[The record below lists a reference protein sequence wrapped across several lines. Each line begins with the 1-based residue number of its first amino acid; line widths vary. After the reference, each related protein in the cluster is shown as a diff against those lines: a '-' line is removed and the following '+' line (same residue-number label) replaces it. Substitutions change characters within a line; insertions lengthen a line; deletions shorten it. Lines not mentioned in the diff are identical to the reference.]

1 MAHPKSDPQQ
11 TPKAPPASR
20 AASSRSAALNAAF
33 SSDNILA
40 ALQAAQDQLSHKQDP
55 NPWDTSTKSAYYIAD
70 SSLAATM
77 TEDPISDGTSST
89 HPAEKEAHKK
99 AQPTAAK
106 AAAQSKAAAVEHT
119 ISDADV
125 AMAAAWE
132 ALSAPSADSSSA
144 QTDTSTN
151 SANTNS
157 TSESTSSILSA
168 SKASQDSLGN
178 QAGRATNGLPQSDSK
193 TAIKHE
199 AATSATAR
207 AAKAAA
213 RAAALAE
220 AAAAGSPVVEG
231 MSHAVTAMAAA
242 FGLAEG
248 HISAHSD
255 DNQEAETAFNTE
267 KSLTSADAA
276 MAAAFGLNV
285 EGQFSNQH
293 DIIKEQ
299 QEHAAAYEK
308 EKVLTANDAAMAA
321 AFGLNAEGHFS
332 TQDDNTEDTAEH
344 TVLNTENALTS
355 ADAAMAAIFGL
366 DTAASSLDLHDAS
379 LSLAAA
385 AQAAKDATD
394 VHKDKKKKSKVT
406 APTLGTDV
414 EHAAEDMAQIGAH
427 ISRIMSNNEE
437 LDVLDEEL
445 MEDEL
450 VLTPEITNSGAFASA
465 SGDDVE
471 DAEAFAEVDFA
482 ATEAAPDKK
491 QSLPEAKTEP
501 ESYHKQNLA
510 LSAEE
515 LENIARYLSA
525 VADAGQN
532 ESQSRLQR
540 KIVLRNGK
548 RVPAEIVG
556 TYHYYFEITAPLTE
570 EFIGRDNSDPNS
582 TEVVIQQFNNS
593 SNYHLNNAHE
603 WTILLQSSGSMPVSA
618 ELVQVSANSAG
629 TGSAG
634 GVVVRTKE
642 PLEESGLEMA
652 ELALLS
658 DNGKHELVTHSD
670 LLNLLAQ
677 IAATDASEISDSQ
690 AAQAAQNAHPKS
702 QLKQHCPDFTSRLAN
717 FVNNKLQQDPIPDAT
732 PIPLAAR
739 LNRAVKCVTG
749 LRLSEIKGNGASG
762 TNGTGG
768 ANGTN
773 SANTSK
779 SANATAAAP
788 VEHKYSP
795 DLNDEQKKAVA
806 MALDYDLSYIITG
819 AQNQDVKVLRELIL
833 ALMEQRKSI
842 LVIDRDPYNLHL
854 IFRATEKALQEQA
867 AHAATYVDKR
877 LVLNDSYQDAADL
890 KKTGIGINYE
900 ANTVISD
907 AEAAAAAAAEAEA
920 AAEAAEAEEIEGNA
934 KLKIYSPEYL
944 ANVLQRWHND
954 YPLLRLAANFSAV
967 LPPKAPIESEG
978 LMMPDPNKTQ
988 DAEGL
993 DTLAKVSL
1001 EAHLQQRLAFLT
1013 RVGKE
1018 QHAVKEERLENL
1030 QRLLTHVQ
1038 WVQDSQLEK
1047 LAHNL
1052 KQLSLLKRERA
1063 HHQNQLSMMQQNYEQ
1078 HQERLLHKLTPQI
1091 VALRPEDSGENSAE
1105 LTMDEVMAYSYE
1117 PITYAEVE
1125 ENVKKTWQ
1133 KIQDD
1138 QEFYQEIKDDI
1149 SKHQSMMRQVMYRPI
1164 ARRTTT
1170 QYTRDNTKLSTV
1182 REEYQQLLAQKDEL
1196 TSAYKNTT
1204 ADFNRLLLRLRFLKP
1219 QHQLHMKFQQ
1229 LKIDNLQAVSDL
1241 SAQINVLHENNVT
1254 TFNTERDWCKRCG
1267 FDLQSAEF
1275 NPQSWKELTTNF
1287 LEVKQGI
1294 ISTQFLMENWRYVA
1308 DGSLRHLL
1316 SATSNN
1322 DLSTTSTDDALNEIQ
1337 KAAALSRAA
1346 AAAATATAA
1355 AANGE
1360 LSGDDETDASTFTV
1374 SVESISQQ
1382 CQKEKDEL
1390 EAIKSQLKLSPGQ
1403 IEIAANALIEQ
1414 CPVIGAVPHDAIA
1427 HLKHSFN
1434 TVIINN
1440 AQRLL
1445 PIDFWLLTTLARE
1458 RLIIMGDILQMGA
1471 YARLCGSGSDIKQYL
1486 YPSIFTLT
1494 GIKELL
1500 YRYQLGHKNDS
1511 ILGKTFANKS
1521 NGENNENSTNS
1532 AGTGSTGNAS
1542 NANGSHD
1549 SDSSGNGIMN
1559 SNSKL
1564 NRDRNTRRHGA
1575 YGHGPHGPLGIQG
1588 PALQSLPNN
1597 VSLIGTK
1604 KDRPQELTT
1613 LLNLFYSPFIKLHS
1627 EAEQDNEFLSKCENY
1642 FSWSQLSPALQEHN
1656 VHLIDT
1662 SNLYAWMQERV
1673 PQDYA
1678 DLKLASIVRY
1688 DGFNVISAAYTV
1700 LLAFKLVSSL
1710 LICSQD
1716 DADAAAAT
1724 TTKGNSSNSAAATA
1738 TSAAGAGD
1746 AMDDIDALL
1755 AANSTA
1761 PAPAAT
1767 TNGGA
1772 SGANA
1777 GSAGDDIDIDALLAA
1792 NSTAPAAAAAG
1803 GTNVGGAGDDLDI
1816 DALLAANGAAPAAS
1830 ATAAN
1835 AGGATAD
1842 AGATANDES
1851 QAFKSYISSKVW
1863 RDRIN
1868 NACASEP
1875 RVIIVS
1881 LYPQQALLL
1890 QLMVHQLYKQ
1900 LGFTHNVNLVAVSDG
1915 ATLSNS
1921 SAAAVI
1927 LDLTVDVPYHNGLYF
1942 DAPYSDPANSGLGV
1956 KREEFFQQHLCSAIS
1971 AAKYGFFMVGNLT
1984 RLISRSL
1991 HQNNAVYQ
1999 LLKTMMVSMKLPLYD
2014 ARSALSNLLSPVTAK
2029 QLQQPRDHDALLD
2042 FQEMPADTVQSLL
2055 EILQSTMT
2063 PAQLEKYNRE
2073 NRVNANKSEETHN
2086 LKDPAF
2092 LQKRLLDLVNRSK
2105 QSEATGECILD
2116 RILRDMEMPKLSPI
2130 NTIISAEREL
2140 DAMRNSKISMFGN
2153 NEDSHRKILDDILK
2167 AQKHVLIM
2175 SALLEESRFNSLKPL
2190 LQALQDAGRSIIV
2203 MTMPLRTYPAELA
2216 ENGARVLEA
2225 LKEMK
2230 AHVIYTKRC
2239 FYQGIMVDDHILWL
2253 TSFAPLV
2260 QNTTLEHEPE
2270 LMLRFYGEAAT
2281 GYAQFLHLPLVVQNL
2296 KNLYTCPL
2304 CGGDLVFNGQFG
2316 QIQCAN
2322 HPQCGFMLSGLDVL
2336 NAQGDLLCP
2345 ICHGPLHLH
2354 IIRRNEGGHGFALR
2368 CSKFQ
2373 PPKIYN
2379 LGSSHLLLP
2388 SVRKEIASV
2397 SNVSFSE
2404 IEDNIANKEKLSNE
2418 RRTRI
2423 TNELE
2428 KAAPSFTNLNAE
2440 DPNSIIS
2447 ATLANS
2453 ANIIGNPNIK

>member
-20 AASSRSAALNAAF
+20 AASSRSAAVNAAL
-33 SSDNILA
+33 SSDKILA
-40 ALQAAQDQLSHKQDP
+40 AIQAAQDHLSHKQAL
-55 NPWDTSTKSAYYIAD
+55 NPWDTYAKSASYNAD
-70 SSLAATM
+70 SSLTAAI
-77 TEDPISDGTSST
+77 TENPISSSNSSPNPAENKAPKTAIASST
-89 HPAEKEAHKK
+89 HPKK
-99 AQPTAAK
+99 AAIEP
-106 AAAQSKAAAVEHT
+106 T

-132 ALSAPSADSSSA
+132 ALSAPNNINALE
-144 QTDTSTN
+144 QFDTGN
-151 SANTNS
+151 A
-157 TSESTSSILSA
+157 TSDALPSNQESLENRET
-168 SKASQDSLGN
+168 K
-178 QAGRATNGLPQSDSK
+178 QSDSK
-193 TAIKHE
+193 PPIKRKE

-207 AAKAAA
+207 AAKAAV
-213 RAAALAE
+213 RAAELAE
-220 AAAAGSPVVEG
+220 TATTNVPIVEG
-231 MSHAVTAMAAA
+231 LSQADTAMAAA

-248 HISAHSD
+248 HISVQD
-255 DNQEAETAFNTE
+255 DYNQEKETAFNTE
-267 KSLTSADAA
+267 KSLTSDDAA
-276 MAAAFGLNV
+276 MAAALGLNI
-285 EGQFSNQH
+285 EGQFSNKNNL
-293 DIIKEQ
+293 IKEK
-299 QEHAAAYEK
+299 QEHETAFAQEQ
-308 EKVLTANDAAMAA
+308 ELTTNDAAMAA
-321 AFGLNAEGHFS
+321 TLGLNAEGYFS
-332 TQDDNTEDTAEH
+332 TQDENTEDSKEH
-344 TVLNTENALTS
+344 TVLNTENAINS
-355 ADAAMAAIFGL
+355 SDAAMAALFGL
-366 DTAASSLDLHDAS
+366 DIASSSTDLHDAS

-385 AQAAKDATD
+385 AQAAKGSAH
-394 VHKDKKKKSKVT
+394 VLKDKKKKKAKVT
-406 APTLGTDV
+406 APILGTDV
-414 EHAAEDMAQIGAH
+414 EHAAEDMAEIGAH

-445 MEDEL
+445 TEEDL
-450 VLTPEITNSGAFASA
+450 VLTPRSYNDEVFASN
-465 SGDDVE
+465 DYIE
-471 DAEAFAEVDFA
+471 DAETFDEVDFKTGQA
-482 ATEAAPDKK
+482 INKD
-491 QSLPEAKTEP
+491 QDLPETTAEIEITD
-501 ESYHKQNLA
+501 KQK
-510 LSAEE
+510 LSLTAEE

-525 VADAGQN
+525 LADAGQN

-540 KIVLRNGK
+540 KIMLRNGK
-548 RVPAEIVG
+548 RVPSEIVG

-570 EFIGRDNSDPNS
+570 EFIGRDNSDPDS
-582 TEVVIQQFNNS
+582 TEVVIKQFNNS

-603 WTILLQSSGSMPVSA
+603 WNILLQSTGSMPVSA

-642 PLEESGLEMA
+642 PLEDSGLDMD

-658 DNGKHELVTHSD
+658 DNGKHKLVTHSD

-690 AAQAAQNAHPKS
+690 TDQDTHPKN
-702 QLKQHCPDFTSRLAN
+702 QLKQHCPEFTSRLAN
-717 FVNNKLQQDPIPDAT
+717 FVNSKLQQDPIPDAT
-732 PIPLAAR
+732 PIPLSAR

-749 LRLSEIKGNGASG
+749 LRLSEIKGHNTSSKDA
-762 TNGTGG
+762 G
-768 ANGTN
+768 AN
-773 SANTSK
+773 A
-779 SANATAAAP
+779 
-788 VEHKYSP
+788 VFEHKYST

-806 MALDYDLSYIITG
+806 MALDYDLSFIITG

-854 IFRATEKALQEQA
+854 IFRATEKSLQEQA
-867 AHAATYVDKR
+867 AHASTYVDKR
-877 LVLNDSYQDAADL
+877 LILNDSYQDAADL

-907 AEAAAAAAAEAEA
+907 AEAAAAAAAAAEA
-920 AAEAAEAEEIEGNA
+920 AAEEVEDIEGNS

-967 LPPKAPIESEG
+967 LPPKTPTELEG
-978 LMMPDPNKTQ
+978 STMPDPNKNQ

-993 DTLAKVSL
+993 DSLAQVSL

-1018 QHAVKEERLENL
+1018 QQMVKEERLENL
-1030 QRLLTHVQ
+1030 NRLLTHVQ
-1038 WVQDSQLEK
+1038 WTQDSQLEN

-1052 KQLSLLKRERA
+1052 KQLSQLKRERA
-1063 HHQNQLSMMQQNYEQ
+1063 HHQKQLSMMQQSYEQ
-1078 HQERLLHKLTPQI
+1078 HQEHLLQKLTPQI
-1091 VALRPEDSGENSAE
+1091 IALRPEDSSETSQE

-1117 PITYAEVE
+1117 PITYAEIE
-1125 ENVKKTWQ
+1125 EKVKNIWQ

-1138 QEFYQEIKDDI
+1138 QKFYQELKDDI
-1149 SKHQSMMRQVMYRPI
+1149 SKHKFVMRQIMYRPI
-1164 ARRTTT
+1164 ARRITTK
-1170 QYTRDNTKLSTV
+1170 YTRENTKISTI
-1182 REEYQQLLAQKDEL
+1182 RNEYQQLLAQKDEL
-1196 TSAYKNTT
+1196 TTAYKNTT
-1204 ADFNRLLLRLRFLKP
+1204 ADFNLLLLRLRFLKP
-1219 QHQLHMKFQQ
+1219 QHLLHTKFQQ
-1229 LKIDNLQAVSDL
+1229 LKIDNLQAVNDL
-1241 SAQINVLHENNVT
+1241 SAQINELHENNVSM
-1254 TFNTERDWCKRCG
+1254 FNTERDWCTRCG
-1267 FDLQSAEF
+1267 FDLQSTEF
-1275 NPQSWKELTTNF
+1275 NPQSWKKLTTSF

-1346 AAAATATAA
+1346 AAAATANAS
-1355 AANGE
+1355 AANSELNGE
-1360 LSGDDETDASTFTV
+1360 DENDESTFTV
-1374 SVESISQQ
+1374 SVESISHQ
-1382 CQKEKDEL
+1382 CQKETDEL
-1390 EAIKSQLKLSPGQ
+1390 EAIKSQLNLSQGQ
-1403 IEIAANALIEQ
+1403 IKIAANALIEQ
-1414 CPVIGAVPHDAIA
+1414 CPVIGAVPYDAIA

-1445 PIDFWLLTTLARE
+1445 PIDFYLLTTLARE
-1458 RLIIMGDILQMGA
+1458 RLVIIGDIMQMGA
-1471 YARLCGSGSDIKQYL
+1471 YARLCNSSPDIKQYL

-1511 ILGKTFANKS
+1511 TVNNNFAVKSESKS
-1521 NGENNENSTNS
+1521 NGDTVRSNN
-1532 AGTGSTGNAS
+1532 
-1542 NANGSHD
+1542 
-1549 SDSSGNGIMN
+1549 
-1559 SNSKL
+1559 KL
-1564 NRDRNTRRHGA
+1564 NHDRNTRRHGA
-1575 YGHGPHGPLGIQG
+1575 YGHGPHGPLALPG
-1588 PALQSLPNN
+1588 PALQSLPDN

-1627 EAEQDNEFLSKCENY
+1627 EAEQDNEFLSKCEDY
-1642 FSWSQLSPALQEHN
+1642 FKWSQLSPALQEHN

-1678 DLKLASIVRY
+1678 DLKLASIIRY
-1688 DGFNVISAAYTV
+1688 DGFNIISAAYTV
-1700 LLAFKLVSSL
+1700 LLAFKLISSL
-1710 LICSQD
+1710 IICSQD
-1716 DADAAAAT
+1716 DADAANAAT
-1724 TTKGNSSNSAAATA
+1724 SVNNTDPVP
-1738 TSAAGAGD
+1738 D
-1746 AMDDIDALL
+1746 A
-1755 AANSTA
+1755 
-1761 PAPAAT
+1761 P
-1767 TNGGA
+1767 
-1772 SGANA
+1772 
-1777 GSAGDDIDIDALLAA
+1777 SAG
-1792 NSTAPAAAAAG
+1792 
-1803 GTNVGGAGDDLDI
+1803 GDDLDI
-1816 DALLAANGAAPAAS
+1816 DALLAANSTASAPADPSTGNETLANS
-1830 ATAAN
+1830 ADDKSKN
-1835 AGGATAD
+1835 
-1842 AGATANDES
+1842 
-1851 QAFKSYISSKVW
+1851 FKPYISSKVW

-1868 NACASEP
+1868 RACAAEP
-1875 RVIIVS
+1875 RVLIVS

-1915 ATLSNS
+1915 ATLSNA
-1921 SAAAVI
+1921 SASAVI

-1956 KREEFFQQHLCSAIS
+1956 KREEFFQQHLCSALS
-1971 AAKYGFFMVGNLT
+1971 AAKYGFFMIGNLT

-1999 LLKTMMVSMKLPLYD
+1999 MLKTMMATMKLPLYD
-2014 ARSALSNLLSPVTAK
+2014 ARSALNNLLNPVTAK
-2029 QLQQPRDHDALLD
+2029 QLQQPRDHTTLLD
-2042 FQEMPADTVQSLL
+2042 FQTMPKDIVQSLL
-2055 EILQSTMT
+2055 EILQTTMT
-2063 PAQLEKYNRE
+2063 PAQLEKYHRD

-2105 QSEATGECILD
+2105 QSEESGECILD
-2116 RILRDMEMPKLSPI
+2116 RILRDMEIPKFSPVDGKI
-2130 NTIISAEREL
+2130 NNKRDLEAT
-2140 DAMRNSKISMFGN
+2140 RNSKISIFGN
-2153 NEDSHRKILDDILK
+2153 NEDSHRKILDDIIS

-2190 LQALQDAGRSIIV
+2190 LQALQSAGRNIII
-2203 MTMPLRTYPAELA
+2203 MTMPLRTYPEELA
-2216 ENGARVLEA
+2216 ANGARVLEA
-2225 LKEMK
+2225 LKKSK
-2230 AHVIYTKRC
+2230 AHIIYTRRC

-2270 LMLRFYGEAAT
+2270 LMLRFYNQAAT
-2281 GYAQFLHLPLVVQNL
+2281 SYAQFLHLPLVIQNL
-2296 KNLYTCPL
+2296 KSLYSCPL
-2304 CGGDLVFNGQFG
+2304 CQGDLIFNGQLG
-2316 QIQCAN
+2316 QVQCAN
-2322 HPQCGFMLSGLDVL
+2322 HPQCGFMLSGLDIL

-2397 SNVSFSE
+2397 SNVNFSE
-2404 IEDNIANKEKLSNE
+2404 VEDSIANKEKLSNE
-2418 RRTRI
+2418 RRNRI

-2428 KAAPSFTNLNAE
+2428 GAASSFTNLSAE
-2440 DPNSIIS
+2440 DPNNIID
-2447 ATLANS
+2447 TTITNS
-2453 ANIIGNPNIK
+2453 ANLTKNNNIK